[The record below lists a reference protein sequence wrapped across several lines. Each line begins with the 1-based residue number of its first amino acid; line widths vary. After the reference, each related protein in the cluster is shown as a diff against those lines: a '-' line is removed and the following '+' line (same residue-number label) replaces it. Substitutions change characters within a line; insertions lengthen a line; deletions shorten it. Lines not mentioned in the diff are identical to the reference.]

1 MLTPMMVQYLVGLC
15 CLRHDPDAV
24 EITLECSTHKEQDR
38 NQHFIRQLPKKRNLV
53 TKLNRQK
60 NARFDSQSQ
69 SCVFRS
75 QKGGQSMP
83 SVTLSDYFCGDEEMR
98 FTHFRIPRQ
107 LITHP
112 QFKPLSADAKLLYGM
127 LLNRMS
133 LSAKNGWRDDDGRVY
148 IYFTIKEVCEAVGC
162 GRNKAI
168 RLLAELDATKG
179 VGLIE
184 RVKQGQ
190 GKPDRIFVKRI
201 TIEEDTETPGQG
213 PDALTSPADFSD
225 VQRSENLTSRSR
237 ENRPLEV
244 SKANPSYIDKNQT
257 DFIHTN
263 QSIYPPT
270 PSAERLEMD
279 GYELREEHKENIRY
293 ERLQREL
300 FTVNTSQYPY
310 HNSLIQ
316 PFYHSIRFWGNSSH
330 GETHFLWTNKGNSY
344 PAPPQRTA
352 PPKGGA
358 VRASMSF
365 VKHKRPLA
373 RGESPPWNP
382 HLRKYVSP

>member
-1 MLTPMMVQYLVGLC
+1 
-15 CLRHDPDAV
+15 
-24 EITLECSTHKEQDR
+24 
-38 NQHFIRQLPKKRNLV
+38 
-53 TKLNRQK
+53 
-60 NARFDSQSQ
+60 
-69 SCVFRS
+69 
-75 QKGGQSMP
+75 MP
-83 SVTLSDYFCGDEEMR
+83 SVTFSDYFCGDEEIR

-133 LSAKNGWRDDDGRVY
+133 LSAKNGWQDDAGRVY
-148 IYFTIKEVCEAVGC
+148 VYFTVKEVCEAVCC

-168 RLLAELDATKG
+168 RLLAELDTSKG
-179 VGLIE
+179 IGLIE

-201 TIEEDTETPGQG
+201 TVQEDMETPSQG
-213 PDALTSPADFSD
+213 PDAPTSPADFSD
-225 VQRSENLTSRSR
+225 VQRSENPTSRSR

-300 FTVNTSQYPY
+300 FTVNTSQHPY
-310 HNSLIQ
+310 HNSPIQ
-316 PFYHSIRFWGNSSH
+316 PFYHSIRFWGNASH
-330 GETHFLWTNKGNSY
+330 GETHFLWRYEQDRLSGST
-344 PAPPQRTA
+344 TA
-352 PPKGGA
+352 DSAAVGGA

-382 HLRKYVSP
+382 RHENASHRETN

>member
-1 MLTPMMVQYLVGLC
+1 
-15 CLRHDPDAV
+15 
-24 EITLECSTHKEQDR
+24 
-38 NQHFIRQLPKKRNLV
+38 
-53 TKLNRQK
+53 
-60 NARFDSQSQ
+60 
-69 SCVFRS
+69 
-75 QKGGQSMP
+75 MP
-83 SVTLSDYFCGDEEMR
+83 SVTLSDYFCGDEEVR
-98 FTHFRIPRQ
+98 FAHFRIPRQ

-133 LSAKNGWRDDDGRVY
+133 LSAKNGWQDDAGRVY
-148 IYFTIKEVCEAVGC
+148 IYFTVKEVCEAVSC

-168 RLLAELDATKG
+168 RLLAELDTSKG
-179 VGLIE
+179 IGLIK

-201 TIEEDTETPGQG
+201 TVQEDTEAPDQTPA
-213 PDALTSPADFSD
+213 PIPSADFSA
-225 VQRSENLTSRSR
+225 VQRSENPTSSRR

-244 SKANPSYIDKNQT
+244 SKINPSYIDKNQT

-270 PSAERLEMD
+270 PSAKQPEID
-279 GYELREEHKENIRY
+279 GYELREERKENIRY
-293 ERLQREL
+293 ERSQQELSTVSILQR
-300 FTVNTSQYPY
+300 PH
-310 HNSLIQ
+310 HNSPIQ
-316 PFYHSIRFWGNSSH
+316 PFHCSIRFWGNASH
-330 GETHFLWTNKGNSY
+330 RETYFLWTNKGNNY

-382 HLRKYVSP
+382 HRGNASHRETHLSAPYPREYVSL

>member
-1 MLTPMMVQYLVGLC
+1 
-15 CLRHDPDAV
+15 
-24 EITLECSTHKEQDR
+24 
-38 NQHFIRQLPKKRNLV
+38 
-53 TKLNRQK
+53 
-60 NARFDSQSQ
+60 
-69 SCVFRS
+69 
-75 QKGGQSMP
+75 MP
-83 SVTLSDYFCGDEEMR
+83 SVTLSDYFCGDEEIQ
-98 FTHFRIPRQ
+98 FSHFRIPRQ

-112 QFKPLSADAKLLYGM
+112 HFKPLSADAKLLYGM

-133 LSAKNGWRDDDGRVY
+133 LSAKNGWHDNIGRVY
-148 IYFTIKEVCEAVGC
+148 IYFTVKEVCEAISC
-162 GRNKAI
+162 GRNKAM
-168 RLLAELDATKG
+168 RLLAELDTSKG
-179 VGLIE
+179 IGLIE

-201 TIEEDTETPGQG
+201 TVQENTETLGQA
-213 PDALTSPADFSD
+213 PTPVPSADFSD
-225 VQRSENLTSRSR
+225 VQRSENPTSSRR

-244 SKANPSYIDKNQT
+244 SNANPSYIDKNQT

-270 PSAERLEMD
+270 SIAERLEMD
-279 GYELREEHKENIRY
+279 GYELREERKENNRY
-293 ERLQREL
+293 KRSQQELSAVSILQR
-300 FTVNTSQYPY
+300 PH
-310 HNSLIQ
+310 HNSPIQ
-316 PFYHSIRFWGNSSH
+316 LFHSSIRFWGNASH
-330 GETHFLWTNKGNSY
+330 DETYFSWTHKGNNC

-382 HLRKYVSP
+382 RRGNASHRETHLSAHRETNYNRRHPCENVKNLSACG